1 MHDLESL
8 MVHRAPMLLLDEL
21 LEYSE
26 TYAVSEV
33 EVQPEMMFME
43 AQGLPSWVGI
53 ELMAQTVSLL
63 AGMRGKLSGQAPQ
76 IGFLLGTRRY
86 HAPMSH
92 FPVGSRLRIHV
103 QESFVDGNKLG
114 QYDCRIDSEQGS
126 IEAKLNVY
134 QPSDAHSLIKEDI

>member
-1 MHDLESL
+1 MRDLESL

-21 LEYSE
+21 LEYGGDFAIS
-26 TYAVSEV
+26 TV
-33 EVQPEMMFME
+33 EVRPDMLFVEE
-43 AQGLPSWVGI
+43 DGLPCWVGI

-63 AGMRGKLSGQAPQ
+63 AGMRGKLNGQTPQ
-76 IGFLLGTRRY
+76 IGFLLGTRRF

-92 FPVGSRLRIHV
+92 FPMGSRLRIHV
-103 QESFVDGNKLG
+103 QESFIDGNKLG

>member
-1 MHDLESL
+1 MRDLESL

-21 LEYSE
+21 LEYGGDFAIS
-26 TYAVSEV
+26 TV
-33 EVQPEMMFME
+33 EVRPDMLFVEE
-43 AQGLPSWVGI
+43 DGLPCWVGI

-63 AGMRGKLSGQAPQ
+63 AGMRGKLNGQTPQ
-76 IGFLLGTRRY
+76 IGFLLGTRRF

-92 FPVGSRLRIHV
+92 FPMGSRLRIHV

>member
-1 MHDLESL
+1 MRDLESL

-21 LEYSE
+21 LEYGGDFAIS
-26 TYAVSEV
+26 TV
-33 EVQPEMMFME
+33 EVRPDMLFVEE
-43 AQGLPSWVGI
+43 DGLPCWVGI

-63 AGMRGKLSGQAPQ
+63 AGMRGKLNGQTPQ
-76 IGFLLGTRRY
+76 IGFLLGTRRF

-92 FPVGSRLRIHV
+92 FPMGSRLRIHV
-103 QESFVDGNKLG
+103 QESFVDGTKLG